1 MLLSLRIENFALVDH
16 LEIGLETG
24 LTVLTGETG
33 AGKSII
39 LDAIDAVLGGKV
51 TSRAVRTGA
60 DRAVVEAVF
69 KLDSDLAS
77 WLEQQEI
84 QPSENAH
91 LVCSREIVASQSSQ
105 RSRSR
110 INGVLV
116 NKQQMEQLRDRLV
129 ELTAQGQTVQI
140 GQPPLQ
146 REWLDSYGGEALLKQ
161 RAIVATAF
169 AAYQQALQA
178 LEKRRKSEQER
189 LQQLDLFEYQLKELT
204 AANLTEADELDQ
216 LEQERKRLSH
226 SVELQHQSYQVYQ
239 ALYQNDDG
247 TEACADLLGK
257 AENTLKEMA
266 EYDTQIEPILE
277 LVSNALAQV
286 EQAGREI
293 NAYGET
299 LEADPQRLQ
308 DVQGRIVELKQ
319 VCRKYGP
326 TVGDAIALYQRL
338 QADMDELTGGGQS
351 LADLERV
358 YQERQRVLTEACVAL
373 TQQRQATA
381 KALEERLVS
390 ELKPLAMEK
399 VKFQVEISPASPS
412 ALGADRVT
420 FLFSPNPGE
429 PLQPLTE
436 IASGGEMSRFLLALQ
451 ASFSQIDPVGTL
463 VFDEID
469 VGVSGRVTQAIAE
482 KLHQLSQQHQV
493 LCVTHQPIVA
503 AMADHHWRVSKQ
515 VIELEK
521 GEERGVRGEERGGE
535 SKEEGAAGETKNLK
549 PSSAAAQS
557 ASQNSK
563 LKTQN
568 SSKGDAS
575 QTKLQTLSLPNPLN
589 SVRTVVRITPLDNQ
603 QRREELA
610 QLAGGQS
617 TSETDKDLDAVAY
630 AFADSLLTQAAN
642 LRQARSTDSNGST
655 AEPKP
660 IVEPKATSEPK
671 TAPESK
677 PVAESKATVEPK
689 AKAKTR
695 SRK

>member
-16 LEIGLETG
+16 LELGLSAG

-60 DRAVVEAVF
+60 ERAVLEAAF
-69 KLDSDLAS
+69 RLDPDLTA

-84 QPSENAH
+84 QLPDATQ
-91 LVCSREIVASQSSQ
+91 LICSREIVANQSSQ

-116 NKQQMEQLRDRLV
+116 NKQQMEYLRDRLV

-146 REWLDSYGGEALLKQ
+146 RAWLDSYGGESLLQQ
-161 RAIVATAF
+161 RSIVATAF
-169 AAYQQALQA
+169 SAYQQALQA
-178 LEKRRKSEQER
+178 LEKRRKSEQDR
-189 LQQLDLFEYQLKELT
+189 LQQLDLFEYQLKELS
-204 AANLTEADELDQ
+204 AANLTDADELEQ

-239 ALYQNDDG
+239 ALYQNDEG
-247 TEACADLLGK
+247 AEACADLLGK
-257 AENTLKEMA
+257 AETTLRDMA
-266 EYDTQIEPILE
+266 EYDVQMQPILE

-293 NAYGET
+293 NVYGET

-308 DVQGRIVELKQ
+308 EVQERIVELKQ

-326 TVGDAIALYQRL
+326 ALGDAIALYQRL
-338 QADMDELTGGGQS
+338 QAEMEALTGGGQS
-351 LADLERV
+351 LEDLEQAH
-358 YQERQRVLTEACVAL
+358 QERQLAVTSACAVLT
-373 TQQRQATA
+373 QHRQATA
-381 KALEERLVS
+381 KDLEERLVG

-399 VKFQVEISPASPS
+399 VKFEVDISPAPPS

-482 KLHQLSQQHQV
+482 KLHQLSQHHQV

-503 AMADHHWRVSKQ
+503 AMADQHLRVSKQ
-515 VIELEK
+515 VIESGHGQGMGAKEQ
-521 GEERGVRGEERGGE
+521 GAEEGGE
-535 SKEEGAAGETKNLK
+535 AGEDAETKQKKLK
-549 PSSAAAQS
+549 TS
-557 ASQNSK
+557 NSK
-563 LKTQN
+563 LSGRAVQSATQD
-568 SSKGDAS
+568 SK
-575 QTKLQTLSLPNPLN
+575 LSLLPFPLN
-589 SVRTVVRITPLDNQ
+589 ADVRTVVRVTPLDSQ
-603 QRREELA
+603 QRRQELA

-617 TSETDKDLDAVAY
+617 TQEASDGLDAAAF

-642 LRQARSTDSNGST
+642 LRQARSPDLQ
-655 AEPKP
+655 PDLQ
-660 IVEPKATSEPK
+660 
-671 TAPESK
+671 
-677 PVAESKATVEPK
+677 PVAAPK
-689 AKAKTR
+689 AKATKAR
-695 SRK
+695 VSRKG